1 MNPTPP
7 PHPPTPAPSSLNPH
21 AQYAGSHQK
30 EETKEDDKTKPTVL
44 VLLSRRSTYVD
55 GKKKKEKKKVGWDE
69 EGAEE
74 VINWTVAT
82 SPTPTPIPTLPAQYI
97 GYVRTKRVSSIFSW
111 CFEPHSVTS
120 GLTDEERKF
129 LRLFLQEEAQL

>member
-1 MNPTPP
+1 M
-7 PHPPTPAPSSLNPH
+7 
-21 AQYAGSHQK
+21 
-30 EETKEDDKTKPTVL
+30 E
-44 VLLSRRSTYVD
+44 
-55 GKKKKEKKKVGWDE
+55 KKKKKVGWEE

-120 GLTDEERKF
+120 GLTDEESYIF
-129 LRLFLQEEAQL
+129 SWCFEPSQPHSVTSGLTDEESYIFS